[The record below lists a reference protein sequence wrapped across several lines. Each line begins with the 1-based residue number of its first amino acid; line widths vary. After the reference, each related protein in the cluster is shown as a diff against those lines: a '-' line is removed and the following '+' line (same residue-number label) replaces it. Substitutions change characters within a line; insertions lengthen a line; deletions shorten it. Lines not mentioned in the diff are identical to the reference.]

1 MEEATTYKRQPLV
14 YPSPVVI
21 SMKKRKREKNQQT
34 TPPHTHTHI
43 IYALFIEVHS
53 GVKVGWNDPEQRFG
67 TDLSS
72 LWSWHLRISLGSH
85 KRIKGSNVFL
95 SGN

>member
-43 IYALFIEVHS
+43 IYASFIEVHS
-53 GVKVGWNDPEQRFG
+53 GVKVGWNDPEQRFS

-72 LWSWHLRISLGSH
+72 LWSLHLRISLGSH

>member
-34 TPPHTHTHI
+34 TPPHTHI

-53 GVKVGWNDPEQRFG
+53 GVKVGWNDPEQHFG

>member
-34 TPPHTHTHI
+34 TPPPHTHI
-43 IYALFIEVHS
+43 IYASFIEVHS
-53 GVKVGWNDPEQRFG
+53 GVKVGWNDPEQRFS

-72 LWSWHLRISLGSH
+72 LWSLHLRISLGSH

>member
-34 TPPHTHTHI
+34 TPPTHTHI
-43 IYALFIEVHS
+43 IYASFIEVHS
-53 GVKVGWNDPEQRFG
+53 GVKVGWNDPEQRFS

-72 LWSWHLRISLGSH
+72 LWSLHLRISLGSH

>member
-34 TPPHTHTHI
+34 TPPPTHTHI
-43 IYALFIEVHS
+43 IYA
-53 GVKVGWNDPEQRFG
+53 GVKVGWNDPEQRFS

-72 LWSWHLRISLGSH
+72 LWSLHLRISLGSH